1 MTTVLIIV
9 CIAFCIGVIVAI
21 VGHMGY
27 AITRDKAHRGWLHR
41 YHVTRARR
49 HRRPTATS

>member
-9 CIAFCIGVIVAI
+9 CILACIGVILAI

-27 AITRDKAHRGWLHR
+27 AIHRDKERRGWLHR
-41 YHVTRARR
+41 YHVSRTPRR
-49 HRRPTATS
+49 RMTT